1 VLLTAAAAFGQTPPP
16 TPATPAAAL
25 QPSTSRDRKIVR
37 RWALPGS
44 PRGIAIG
51 ADGTIYA
58 GLAESQAV
66 VAIDPKAGTIVKRV
80 VLDSADIASTKDLVT
95 LRTSA
100 DRTRL
105 FIANGSDE
113 SVTILSLPNLGVVR
127 EITMEGE
134 TIRDALPD
142 PKGRY
147 LYVLGRRVHVYDF
160 EGRTELRTLDI
171 AEPMA
176 IAASANGSLLAVIA
190 PEDFGNAKAT
200 MVVMF
205 DTTGF
210 AEVARDPLQTE
221 KPVEQALF
229 ADGDEALLALAR
241 DTLFEKPLKAHTAR
255 AMTTDGNSGGRM
267 RMKIDFG
274 DLVSSNAV
282 CLPNGSGPQIA
293 TLTTTD
299 AMLVYAERRCS
310 SSGGG
315 FEGSN
320 RTVTPASLYGIDAYA
335 IAYDK
340 ATNTLAATDPAGFLT
355 VYNVPR
361 PAIAK

>member
-1 VLLTAAAAFGQTPPP
+1 MLAAASAFAQAPPSL
-16 TPATPAAAL
+16 A
-25 QPSTSRDRKIVR
+25 PSASRDRKIVR
-37 RWALPGS
+37 RWALPGN
-44 PRGIAIG
+44 PRGVAIG

-66 VAIDPKAGTIVKRV
+66 VAIDPKAGTIAKRV

-100 DRTRL
+100 DQTRL

-113 SVTILSLPNLGVVR
+113 SVTILSLPALGVLR

-134 TIRDALPD
+134 TIRDVVPD

-147 LYVLGRRVHVYDF
+147 LYILGRRVHVYDF
-160 EGRTELRTLDI
+160 EGRTELRTLDL

-176 IAASANGSLLAVIA
+176 VAASANGAMLAVIA

-200 MVVMF
+200 MAVLF
-205 DTTGF
+205 DTTSF
-210 AEVARDPLQTE
+210 AEAARDPLQTE
-221 KPVEQALF
+221 KAIEQVLF
-229 ADGDEALLALAR
+229 ADNDRALIALAR
-241 DTLFEKPLKAHTAR
+241 DTLFEKPLTAHPAR
-255 AMTTDGNSGGRM
+255 AMTSDSNSGGRM

-274 DLVSSNAV
+274 DLVNSNAL
-282 CLPNGSGPQIA
+282 CLPEGSGPQIA
-293 TLTTTD
+293 ALAGADT
-299 AMLVYAERRCS
+299 MLVYAERRCS
-310 SSGGG
+310 SSGSG

-320 RTVTPASLYGIDAYA
+320 RKVQFASLYGINAYA
-335 IAYDK
+335 LAYDK
-340 ATNTLAATDPAGFLT
+340 ATHTLVATDPAGFLT

-361 PAIAK
+361 PAVAK